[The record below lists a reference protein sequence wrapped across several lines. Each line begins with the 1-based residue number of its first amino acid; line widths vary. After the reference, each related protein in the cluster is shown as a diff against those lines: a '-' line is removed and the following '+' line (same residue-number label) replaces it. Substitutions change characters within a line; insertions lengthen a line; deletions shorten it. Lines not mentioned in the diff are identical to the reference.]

1 LKSFLQFNK
10 YIKLSREKQCETMSE
25 SNDCSICQE
34 PIPEGKGEVRGCGHV
49 TCLKCDLDW
58 RRRAQIGSVSVV
70 TDVETVENGK
80 KKKNRIQTNTYFM
93 NSTCPLCRRPETAD
107 DFNYRSKQSLALE
120 LSSALETLKHY
131 GIVKLINPKEEV
143 LRNPRARHGVR
154 APRVAVATTTRE
166 ERNAEIRA
174 TLVGTRL
181 EGRFDMEVPRV
192 PQEPMDDLS
201 RDLIEQILREDG
213 IAAPAPVV
221 EQVAAP
227 APVIEEPIAF
237 DDLFDFGPILG
248 LPSLDDVLA
257 APVPVVEP
265 IQALP
270 VTTNDEPIHAYG
282 LLQNP
287 HRPRMRRARTQPRT
301 DMCVNAN
308 RGCYTRKTK
317 MRCSRCAVIL
327 CRGCQHS
334 CPCAQVVVH
343 AVVDAI

>member
-1 LKSFLQFNK
+1 
-10 YIKLSREKQCETMSE
+10 M
-25 SNDCSICQE
+25 
-34 PIPEGKGEVRGCGHV
+34 
-49 TCLKCDLDW
+49 CLKCDLDW
-58 RRRAQIGSVSVV
+58 RRRAQISSVSVV

-80 KKKNRIQTNTYFM
+80 KKKNRIQTNTYYL

-120 LSSALETLKHY
+120 LSSALETIKHY
-131 GIVKLINPKEEV
+131 GIAKLINQKEEV
-143 LRNPRARHGVR
+143 LRRPRSSHGR

-181 EGRFDMEVPRV
+181 EGRFDMEMPRV

-213 IAAPAPVV
+213 IAAPAPVAPAPV
-221 EQVAAP
+221 VTEQVAAP
-227 APVIEEPIAF
+227 APVAEEPIDFADLF
-237 DDLFDFGPILG
+237 DEPFDFGPIIG
-248 LPSLDDVLA
+248 LPSVGDVLA
-257 APVPVVEP
+257 APVPVIEP

-287 HRPRMRRARTQPRT
+287 HRPRMRRARNQPRT

-317 MRCSRCAVIL
+317 MRCARCAVIL

-343 AVVDAI
+343 VVDAI